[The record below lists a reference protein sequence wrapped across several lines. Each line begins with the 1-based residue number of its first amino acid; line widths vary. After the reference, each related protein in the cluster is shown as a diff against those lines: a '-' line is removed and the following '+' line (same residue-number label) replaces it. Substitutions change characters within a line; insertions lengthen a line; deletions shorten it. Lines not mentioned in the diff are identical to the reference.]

1 MADVLLSLVMGGAGG
16 VLTVGALHI
25 IRTVGNPMRMRRRA
39 ALPPLD
45 MSQYRV
51 PPQE

>member
-1 MADVLLSLVMGGAGG
+1 MADVLLSLLGGGAGG
-16 VLTVGALHI
+16 VLTVGALHLV
-25 IRTVGNPMRMRRRA
+25 RVVGNPLRLRRA
-39 ALPPLD
+39 AHQLPLD